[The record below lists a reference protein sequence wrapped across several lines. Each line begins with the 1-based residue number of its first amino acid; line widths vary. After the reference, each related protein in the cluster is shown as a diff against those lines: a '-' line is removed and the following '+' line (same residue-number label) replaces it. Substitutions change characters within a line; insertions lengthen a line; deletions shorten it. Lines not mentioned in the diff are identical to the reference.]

1 MLTQWVTEFAKVD
14 VRRPIFYTLRMN
26 TVLTVLDGEF
36 ALAGT
41 HFPEVDGK
49 QDESRKWLVLVKTS
63 VLKLGK

>member
-1 MLTQWVTEFAKVD
+1 
-14 VRRPIFYTLRMN
+14 MN

-49 QDESRKWLVLVKTS
+49 PDERRKWLVLVKAS